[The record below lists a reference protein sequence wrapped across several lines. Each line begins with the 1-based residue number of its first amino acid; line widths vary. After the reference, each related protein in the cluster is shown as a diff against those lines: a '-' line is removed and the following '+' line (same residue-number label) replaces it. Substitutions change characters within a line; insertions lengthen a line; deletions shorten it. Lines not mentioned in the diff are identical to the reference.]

1 MRKSNGF
8 RWKALSQRQKMVLCW
23 WTPQSAYSGYN
34 GIIADGAIRSGKT
47 FAMSFSFVQ
56 WAMTCYSGQQFA
68 MCGKTI
74 ASFRRNVLGTLKQQ
88 LAARGYNVKE
98 RRAENCMTVSKGGRT
113 NEFYFFGGKDES
125 SQDLIQGITLAGAFF
140 DEVALMPQSFVN
152 QATARC
158 SVTGSKFWFNCNPG
172 SPQHWFYLE
181 WVRKCRSRKMMYLHF
196 TMDDNLS
203 LSEDIKARYRSQYSG
218 VFYQRYILGL
228 WTVAEGLV
236 YDMFD
241 RKKHVVDVLPALSPK
256 SAYVACDFGT
266 QNATVFLLLQKQ
278 ADAEDTI
285 LPTAGLYF
293 RGRCILLVED
303 NELNSEIAVEILKE
317 MAERSQ
323 AGKDHCGP
331 LCPAPD
337 YGTAQ
342 EWLYPDP
349 RKQRRSERHS
359 GRADHAA
366 DRAVEDLQRLQAHA
380 GRVWRVRLGSR

>member
-8 RWKALSQRQKMVLCW
+8 RWKALSQRQKQVLSW

-98 RRAENCMTVSKGGRT
+98 HRAENFMTVRKGGKS

-158 SVTGSKFWFNCNPG
+158 SVTG
-172 SPQHWFYLE
+172 
-181 WVRKCRSRKMMYLHF
+181 
-196 TMDDNLS
+196 
-203 LSEDIKARYRSQYSG
+203 
-218 VFYQRYILGL
+218 
-228 WTVAEGLV
+228 
-236 YDMFD
+236 
-241 RKKHVVDVLPALSPK
+241 
-256 SAYVACDFGT
+256 
-266 QNATVFLLLQKQ
+266 
-278 ADAEDTI
+278 
-285 LPTAGLYF
+285 
-293 RGRCILLVED
+293 
-303 NELNSEIAVEILKE
+303 
-317 MAERSQ
+317 
-323 AGKDHCGP
+323 
-331 LCPAPD
+331 
-337 YGTAQ
+337 
-342 EWLYPDP
+342 
-349 RKQRRSERHS
+349 
-359 GRADHAA
+359 
-366 DRAVEDLQRLQAHA
+366 
-380 GRVWRVRLGSR
+380 

>member
-8 RWKALSQRQKMVLCW
+8 RWKALSQRQKQVLSW

-56 WAMTCYSGQQFA
+56 WAMTCYSSQQFA

-98 RRAENCMTVSKGGRT
+98 HRAENCMTVSKGGKA
-113 NEFYFFGGKDES
+113 NKFYFFGGKDES

-241 RKKHVVDVLPALSPK
+241 RKKHV
-256 SAYVACDFGT
+256 
-266 QNATVFLLLQKQ
+266 
-278 ADAEDTI
+278 
-285 LPTAGLYF
+285 
-293 RGRCILLVED
+293 
-303 NELNSEIAVEILKE
+303 EI
-317 MAERSQ
+317 
-323 AGKDHCGP
+323 
-331 LCPAPD
+331 
-337 YGTAQ
+337 
-342 EWLYPDP
+342 
-349 RKQRRSERHS
+349 
-359 GRADHAA
+359 GRAH
-366 DRAVEDLQRLQAHA
+366 V
-380 GRVWRVRLGSR
+380 

>member
-8 RWKALSQRQKMVLCW
+8 RWKALSQRQKQVLSW

-98 RRAENCMTVSKGGRT
+98 HRAENCMTVSKGGKT

-158 SVTGSKFWFNCNPG
+158 SVT
-172 SPQHWFYLE
+172 
-181 WVRKCRSRKMMYLHF
+181 
-196 TMDDNLS
+196 
-203 LSEDIKARYRSQYSG
+203 
-218 VFYQRYILGL
+218 
-228 WTVAEGLV
+228 
-236 YDMFD
+236 
-241 RKKHVVDVLPALSPK
+241 
-256 SAYVACDFGT
+256 
-266 QNATVFLLLQKQ
+266 
-278 ADAEDTI
+278 
-285 LPTAGLYF
+285 
-293 RGRCILLVED
+293 
-303 NELNSEIAVEILKE
+303 
-317 MAERSQ
+317 
-323 AGKDHCGP
+323 
-331 LCPAPD
+331 
-337 YGTAQ
+337 
-342 EWLYPDP
+342 
-349 RKQRRSERHS
+349 
-359 GRADHAA
+359 
-366 DRAVEDLQRLQAHA
+366 
-380 GRVWRVRLGSR
+380 